1 MADNLFCGSFS
12 VDDGFIGLGLI
23 GPAKVIACHGELIVL
38 PCRVDLGSGRR
49 SVGERDV
56 DAGNGGVGVGYLRK
70 RYDAYD
76 IDNDDKTQDD
86 KERRLFARLIVLGG
100 FARGA
105 AIASSVRWWLLGRI
119 AVCLALL
126 TLLSLLVRAL
136 GSVCRTTLL
145 TVARRDRTRRLNAA
159 GVPARLLRIGNQL
172 SSIVLRHRMH
182 ILRFSPCGSS
192 CFYWACIIE
201 IALLF
206 VVRKRWHSKEVG
218 HLSHL

>member
-1 MADNLFCGSFS
+1 M
-12 VDDGFIGLGLI
+12 
-23 GPAKVIACHGELIVL
+23 L
-38 PCRVDLGSGRR
+38 PCRVDLGGGRR

-56 DAGNGGVGVGYLRK
+56 YAGDGGVGVGYLRK

-76 IDNDDKTQDD
+76 IDNDDETKDD
-86 KERRLFARLIVLGG
+86 KERCLFARLIVAGG
-100 FARGA
+100 LARGA
-105 AIASSVRWWLLGRI
+105 AIASSVRGGLLGRI
-119 AVCLALL
+119 AVCLVLLTLL

-192 CFYWACIIE
+192 CFYWACIIA

>member
-1 MADNLFCGSFS
+1 MADNLFCGSFA
-12 VDDGFIGLGLI
+12 VDDGLIGLGLI

-38 PCRVDLGSGRR
+38 PCRVDLGGGRR
-49 SVGERDV
+49 SVGKRDV
-56 DAGNGGVGVGYLRK
+56 DAGDGGIGVGYLRK

-105 AIASSVRWWLLGRI
+105 AIASTVRGGLLGRI

-126 TLLSLLVRAL
+126 TSMVRAL

-145 TVARRDRTRRLNAA
+145 TVTRRDRTRRLNAT

-182 ILRFSPCGSS
+182 ILRISPCGSS
-192 CFYWACIIE
+192 CFYWACIIA
-201 IALLF
+201 IT
-206 VVRKRWHSKEVG
+206 
-218 HLSHL
+218 

>member
-1 MADNLFCGSFS
+1 MC
-12 VDDGFIGLGLI
+12 
-23 GPAKVIACHGELIVL
+23 
-38 PCRVDLGSGRR
+38 RR
-49 SVGERDV
+49 SVGKRDV
-56 DAGNGGVGVGYLRK
+56 DAGDGGIGVGYLRK

-105 AIASSVRWWLLGRI
+105 AIASTVRGGLLGRI

-126 TLLSLLVRAL
+126 TLMVRAL

-145 TVARRDRTRRLNAA
+145 TVTRRDRTRRLNAT

-182 ILRFSPCGSS
+182 ILRISPCGSS
-192 CFYWACIIE
+192 CFYWACIIA
-201 IALLF
+201 IT
-206 VVRKRWHSKEVG
+206 
-218 HLSHL
+218 

>member
-1 MADNLFCGSFS
+1 MSEPRIKKY
-12 VDDGFIGLGLI
+12 VE
-23 GPAKVIACHGELIVL
+23 VIADFSPEGILTPQTVIWDTGQKFDITCISEVL
-38 PCRVDLGSGRR
+38 PRKYSKT
-49 SVGERDV
+49 
-56 DAGNGGVGVGYLRK
+56 GGVGVRYLRK

-100 FARGA
+100 FTCGA
-105 AIASSVRWWLLGRI
+105 AIASSVRGGLLGGI

-126 TLLSLLVRAL
+126 TLLVRAL
-136 GSVCRTTLL
+136 RSVCRTTLL

-182 ILRFSPCGSS
+182 ILRISPCGSS
-192 CFYWACIIE
+192 CFYWACIIA
-201 IALLF
+201 IT
-206 VVRKRWHSKEVG
+206 
-218 HLSHL
+218 